1 MRLFPASGRRRPQR
15 GARMRRDVCAAAV
28 ILVAVT
34 LTPPAA
40 AAQEP
45 QPETPTAAFTL
56 RTSIKAS
63 ALLFRTPDAP
73 ELFPARTGAASMW
86 RMRVE
91 PEMNAGRHALF
102 SLAYEQRLRHA
113 SSVSGLTTVGM
124 PAYQGQAPFRIR
136 PLDWSLAESSGA
148 SWRHEIDR
156 ASMRLHVRRVD
167 LTLGR
172 QAVGWGRGVMFGA
185 VDLFAPFSPLE
196 ADREWRRGVDAVRAD
211 VKLTERSSVDLVGA
225 FGTAWDRSAVAAR
238 LRGYAGPMDIELV
251 GGRRARDLF
260 SGVTTSVAVGGA
272 ELHGEVAAFRV
283 PADASPTA
291 SGLVWKAVVGGSYRV
306 PIGSGLLTYAEYH
319 YSGFG
324 SPSPEGILTLLSA
337 PDFTKRYLRGDTQ
350 ILSRH
355 AVALTAFYEASTEVN
370 WSGQWVHN
378 PRDRSG
384 VIAPGLTYTVSDE
397 VSLLGT
403 TYVPYGRP
411 PRGVLLRSEYG
422 AASLSGLL
430 QLRVY
435 L

>member
-1 MRLFPASGRRRPQR
+1 MRLFPASGRRRPR
-15 GARMRRDVCAAAV
+15 RSAKMRRRVFTAAAV
-28 ILVAVT
+28 LVVVT
-34 LTPPAA
+34 TGAP
-40 AAQEP
+40 AAQES
-45 QPETPTAAFTL
+45 QPETPAAFTL

-63 ALLFRTPDAP
+63 AQLFRAPDAP
-73 ELFPARTGAASMW
+73 GLYPARTGAASMW
-86 RMRVE
+86 RVRIE
-91 PEMNAGRHALF
+91 PEMNAGSHALF

-113 SSVSGLTTVGM
+113 SSASGPTTIGL

-136 PLDWSLAESSGA
+136 PLDWSLSESSGA

-156 ASMRLHVRRVD
+156 ASMRLHVRGLD
-167 LTLGR
+167 LTVGR
-172 QAVGWGRGVMFGA
+172 QAVGWGRGVMFGV

-211 VKLTERSSVDLVGA
+211 VKLTERSSVDFVGA
-225 FGTAWDRSAVAAR
+225 FGTAWDHSAVAAR
-238 LRGYAGPMDIELV
+238 VRGYAGPMDIEV
-251 GGRRARDLF
+251 MGGRRARDLF

-283 PADASPTA
+283 PADPSRAA
-291 SGLVWKAVVGGSYRV
+291 SGLVWKAVAGGSYRV

-337 PDFTKRYLRGDTQ
+337 PGFTERYLRGDTQ

-355 AVALTAFYEASTEVN
+355 AVALTALYEASTEVN

-403 TYVPYGRP
+403 TYVPYGRTP
-411 PRGVLLRSEYG
+411 HGLLLRSEYG

-430 QLRVY
+430 QMRVY
-435 L
+435 F